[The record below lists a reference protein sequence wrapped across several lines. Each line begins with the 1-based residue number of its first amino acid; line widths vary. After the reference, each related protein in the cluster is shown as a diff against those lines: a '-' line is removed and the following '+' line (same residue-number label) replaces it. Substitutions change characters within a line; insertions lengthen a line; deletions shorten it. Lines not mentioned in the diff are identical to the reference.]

1 MSSDRYAR
9 IRRALREH
17 PWAILP
23 DAFELV
29 VEILDRRIDGLELSA
44 EEIQSRVEAARRS
57 PAPAAAPGSIAV
69 LPVYGI
75 LSHRMHLF
83 SNVSQSGTSAEALT
97 LAFRQAMADPSVGA
111 IVLDIDS
118 PGGSVFGIQELA
130 DTIHASRGQKP
141 VVAVANSLA
150 ASAAYWIAAQADEL
164 VVTPGGQVGSVGVFA
179 AHDDVSKAAEAQG
192 LRRTYISAGKYKV
205 EGNPFEPLGEEAR
218 AEMQRTV
225 DAYYDRFVRAIA
237 RGRGVSLTAVREGFG
252 QGRTVLSTEAVAA
265 GMADREATLQETI
278 DRIAARQA
286 RGSRGQRA
294 EGPTESREQ
303 ALARLRLAEV
313 ARRA

>member
-1 MSSDRYAR
+1 MSSERYAR

-23 DAFELV
+23 DAFDLV
-29 VEILDRRIDGLELSA
+29 VEVLDRRIDGIDLSA
-44 EEIQSRVEAARRS
+44 EEIQARIEAARRS
-57 PAPAAAPGSIAV
+57 PAPAAAPGSVAV
-69 LPVYGI
+69 LPVYGV
-75 LSHRMHLF
+75 LAHRMHLF
-83 SNVSQSGTSAEALT
+83 SNVSQSGTSSEALT
-97 LAFRQAMADPSVGA
+97 LAFRAALADPNVST

-130 DTIHASRGQKP
+130 DTIHESRGRKP

-164 VVTPGGQVGSVGVFA
+164 VVSPGGQVGSIGVFA

-205 EGNPFEPLGEEAR
+205 EGNPFEPLGDEAR
-218 AEMQRTV
+218 TEMQRVV
-225 DAYYDRFVRAIA
+225 DAYYDRFVRAVA

-252 QGRTVLSTEAVAA
+252 QGRTVISSEAVAA
-265 GMADREATLQETI
+265 GMADREGTLQETL
-278 DRIAARQA
+278 DRIAVRQA
-286 RGSRGQRA
+286 KAARANRA
-294 EGPTESREQ
+294 EADSAGLEQ
-303 ALARLRLAEV
+303 ARARLRLAEIEQG
-313 ARRA
+313 A